1 MCEQMARR
9 RLDRSTRPPLYMSL
23 GPFGLLRCLQISFLL
38 ALLIFVFKELAPN
51 GLAQMYPRLSV
62 ELLIEANDS
71 ATPTRDV
78 HPYLFTTRTD
88 LPTQGSLHQPEN
100 SPAPLIDVNP
110 FKVQDE
116 DPPSEEFAPVFI
128 EEALMKRKDLRI
140 CELDKWNWTVA
151 DPDKAIFYFVCCGPI
166 ERFLELPRR
175 TPERPYLCYDCDAKL
190 QMGSLAQDDC
200 LLRQKCSPKLVALL
214 SRRDF
219 MFSSSDLRG
228 WNLKNDSALLLP
240 GVTHVNHIP
249 APEKL
254 MKNKVTPSDPPKYF
268 LTFQG
273 IRNVGLHGAS
283 YVRLNLE
290 ALLNTSM
297 QPPKG
302 ARGASGEAIP
312 VILADGWILPLD
324 ELIKWEQ
331 ISLQLPEELSLDPE
345 KLLDRLPRDAQSI
358 AGRRQ
363 RLRDVYGKLM
373 SSQEKRLVGLLR
385 AAALWK
391 RQWQVLEKQTLR
403 MLADAATTS

>member
-200 LLRQKCSPKLVALL
+200 LLRQKCRLAAKV
-214 SRRDF
+214 
-219 MFSSSDLRG
+219 MFLM
-228 WNLKNDSALLLP
+228 L
-240 GVTHVNHIP
+240 HVQVSVP
-249 APEKL
+249 A
-254 MKNKVTPSDPPKYF
+254 T
-268 LTFQG
+268 
-273 IRNVGLHGAS
+273 R
-283 YVRLNLE
+283 LE
-290 ALLNTSM
+290 AIATRLEAMTSRLEAM
-297 QPPKG
+297 
-302 ARGASGEAIP
+302 ASGLEAMASGLEAMASRLEAMASRLEAMASRLEAMASRLEAMASRLEAI
-312 VILADGWILPLD
+312 A
-324 ELIKWEQ
+324 
-331 ISLQLPEELSLDPE
+331 S
-345 KLLDRLPRDAQSI
+345 RLEAI
-358 AGRRQ
+358 AIRHTAKER
-363 RLRDVYGKLM
+363 
-373 SSQEKRLVGLLR
+373 
-385 AAALWK
+385 
-391 RQWQVLEKQTLR
+391 
-403 MLADAATTS
+403 